1 MATYKYQQN
10 VYEGSSE
17 GYVQYNI
24 TPDFGTVLAV
34 GETFEITGKM
44 YAGYLKRYGVVVE
57 AGIELNDYGFL
68 VTSRELGRVEQECAK
83 GRSVTFSVTCEVTQA
98 LANLTDDRAFKPYL
112 QFVLADAEDLYSGA
126 GTVSVE
132 GQQLSALGYRLAPV
146 VNAVTV
152 NDTTGAF
159 DYFGGAVEGKSD
171 LSFALDLELDPG
183 DNSVELVEAMIDF
196 GGNLIYLSSDKI
208 SDNVI
213 SVGKLNFNGAFES
226 FLLSVIDNK
235 GKLGTYIGDGFTVY
249 PYSPPTIFAL
259 MDSDV
264 AERYSL
270 KISDTGEEIPTADEA
285 GNYVWTTFQAS
296 ITPINGRNFWTV
308 RRSYAQYGYTL
319 PEGTVCLHGDDGT
332 ELAVWQNTGIFSRDI
347 TFDANKKYTIELVV
361 SDFFEE
367 VTLVFDLEKA
377 GGYFNVEKYGVAA
390 GMRSTATENNPL
402 LESAYPISGYGGIN
416 GVNNHVEGEENTYGT
431 WLDGKRIYRTVVP
444 VTVSTINTVV
454 NVATIEDAETIVRID
469 GCYVD
474 AAGAAYPPAFFLS
487 TSNYI
492 ATYYSN
498 NALNVKTTR
507 AVTGYAAIYYT
518 KALENAD
525 GTPAEKTVVR
535 PAAAMTSYS
544 SQGCVVTYSTEYSSR
559 YAAWKAFD
567 KSYSNAYGWASAN
580 GTSDGWLQLEM
591 DVALRKIAVTII
603 NRTFTYVN
611 GPETGI
617 IYGSNDGVEW
627 TSLATFKGRDGNT
640 SALKTVHECNNED
653 MSYKYIRVYVARSE
667 GYVSVGEIVV
677 EGVEGDAQ
685 SSGGTSKL
693 GEAVLGEMIIGN

>member
-10 VYEGSSE
+10 LADGASA

-24 TPDFGTVLAV
+24 TPDFDTVLAV
-34 GETFEITGKM
+34 GETFEVTGKL
-44 YAGYLKRYGVVVE
+44 YCGNLKRYGI
-57 AGIELNDYGFL
+57 A
-68 VTSRELGRVEQECAK
+68 VTGQRRDGNWDVELGWIPKECN
-83 GRSVTFSVTCEVTQA
+83 RHRTVTFSIQCTV
-98 LANLTDDRAFKPYL
+98 K
-112 QFVLADAEDLYSGA
+112 EDLWYPLNWAERRLVSPISFLLYDNADYSG
-126 GTVSVE
+126 GESTVNDDAAQRYVLLRE
-132 GQQLSALGYRLAPV
+132 RLAPV
-146 VNAVTV
+146 VNAVTIS
-152 NDTTGAF
+152 DATGA
-159 DYFGGAVEGKSD
+159 YAHFGGTVRGKSD
-171 LSFALDLELDPG
+171 LTFTLDVEYDPLDESSHAIQAA
-183 DNSVELVEAMIDF
+183 SVAFGRIAMDYGADSI
-196 GGNLIYLSSDKI
+196 NENQIH
-208 SDNVI
+208 
-213 SVGKLNFNGAFES
+213 VGKLDFDGIYVCTMSITDA
-226 FLLSVIDNK
+226 K
-235 GKLGTYIGDGFTVY
+235 GMTATARVGTVTVY
-249 PYSPPTIFAL
+249 DYAAPTISAL
-259 MDSDV
+259 TDSDV

-332 ELAVWQNTGIFSRDI
+332 ELTVWQNTGIFSRDS

-367 VTLVFDLEKA
+367 ATLVFDLEKA

-444 VTVSTINTVV
+444 VTVSAINTVV

-627 TSLATFKGRDGNT
+627 TSLATFRDRDGNT
-640 SALKTVHECNNED
+640 SALKTVHECNNDEIA
-653 MSYKYIRVYVARSE
+653 YKYIRVYVARSA
-667 GYVSVGEIVV
+667 GYVSIGEIVI

-693 GEAVLGEMIIGN
+693 GEAVLGEMILGN